1 LWEIPARFPASDP
14 RKFAKVQRPGAAATM
29 NPTVKGVA
37 YVSVWVVLW
46 GTAASLADLV
56 LLERGAYESGT
67 LGQAVTFASYGVAT
81 VVLAVRLSKRF
92 LKPTA

>member
-1 LWEIPARFPASDP
+1 
-14 RKFAKVQRPGAAATM
+14 M

-46 GTAASLADLV
+46 GTAASVADAV
-56 LLERGAYESGT
+56 LLERAAYETGS
-67 LGQAVTFASYGVAT
+67 LGQAVTFASYGIAT

-92 LKPTA
+92 LKPAE